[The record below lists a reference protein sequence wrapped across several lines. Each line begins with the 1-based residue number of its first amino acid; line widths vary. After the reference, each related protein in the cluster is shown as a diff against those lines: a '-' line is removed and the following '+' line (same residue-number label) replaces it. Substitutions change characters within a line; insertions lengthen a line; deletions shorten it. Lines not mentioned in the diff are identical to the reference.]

1 MKSEVSMDIFVERLR
16 QAMFLTGMRQKDI
29 CERTGFSDSQMSNWH
44 KGRYRPNAEAMV
56 KIAKALGVTVDY
68 LLGKEE
74 IPIAEMTKPRF
85 HEIPVL
91 GSVAA
96 GYPKTAQEDIIGSV
110 YTDKNVFA
118 LRIKG
123 DSMSPR
129 IMDGDIV
136 LVRRQDYAEDGDLV
150 IAMIEDEATC
160 KVFRKQHNTISLLPF
175 NQIYA
180 PLFYTETDDLKIIGK
195 VVESRHEWE

>member
-1 MKSEVSMDIFVERLR
+1 MDIFVERLR

-74 IPIAEMTKPRF
+74 ISPAKLAEQRIREVPI
-85 HEIPVL
+85 L
-91 GSVAA
+91 GKVAA
-96 GYPKTAQEDIIGSV
+96 GVPLMAQEDVIGTIL
-110 YTDKNVFA
+110 TDKNVFA

-129 IMDGDIV
+129 IMDGDTV

-175 NQIYA
+175 NQAYA
-180 PLFYTETDDLKIIGK
+180 PLFYTEQDNLKILGK

>member
-1 MKSEVSMDIFVERLR
+1 MKSEVGMDIFVERLR

-44 KGRYRPNAEAMV
+44 KGRYRPNAEAMA

-74 IPIAEMTKPRF
+74 ISPAKLAEQRIREVPI
-85 HEIPVL
+85 L
-91 GSVAA
+91 GKVAA
-96 GYPKTAQEDIIGSV
+96 GVPLMAQEDVIGTIL
-110 YTDKNVFA
+110 TDKNVFA
-118 LRIKG
+118 LRVKG

-136 LVRRQDYAEDGDLV
+136 LVRRQNYAEDGDLV
-150 IAMIEDEATC
+150 IAMVDDEATC
-160 KVFRKQHNTISLLPF
+160 KVFKKQHGIVSLLPF

-180 PLFYTETDDLKIIGK
+180 PLFYTEQDDLKIIGK

>member
-1 MKSEVSMDIFVERLR
+1 MDIFVERLR
-16 QAMFLTGMRQKDI
+16 QAMFLTGMRQKDL

-44 KGRYRPNAEAMV
+44 KGRYRPNAEAMA

-74 IPIAEMTKPRF
+74 ISPAKLAEKRIR
-85 HEIPVL
+85 EVPVL
-91 GSVAA
+91 GKVAA
-96 GYPKTAQEDIIGSV
+96 GIPVMAQEDIIGTV
-110 YTDKNVFA
+110 LTDKDVFA

-129 IMDGDIV
+129 IMDGDLV
-136 LVRRQDYAEDGDLV
+136 LVHQQNCAEDGDLV
-150 IAMIEDEATC
+150 IALIEGEATC
-160 KVFRKQHNTISLLPF
+160 KVLKKMHNTITLVPF
-175 NQIYA
+175 NPAYA
-180 PLFYTETDDLKIIGK
+180 PFIYSGNDAENLKILGK